1 MHRHDIRSRS
11 HSPCSRRSS
20 ASCHAC
26 HTAAYSDGVLHGV
39 TLPIDDP
46 FWEQFTPPN
55 GWNCRCSVVQVRKS
69 KFPATPH
76 NEAMA
81 LGEQAT
87 QRDTRH
93 MFRFNPGKEQKTFP
107 DYNPYT
113 IAKCQNCDIA
123 SKLASSVSDNDLCS
137 ACVIMQ
143 QCWRRVDEDESETFI
158 DCETSNGK
166 LRVSSKHGRNE
177 KKENVRVG
185 RYLAEKYGYEIDLIA
200 NPPNETSADSFNK
213 TLGIEQEYKVNTAA
227 TKSSIDNLIRKGAK
241 QALDIVLFVD
251 SGISLD
257 ELSSALHDRVR
268 RTNVNTIMVVIGGKD
283 KTYSFDEIVTKG
295 FKIRQADLT

>member
-1 MHRHDIRSRS
+1 MHRHDILSRS

-26 HTAAYSDGVLHGV
+26 HTAAYSDAALHGV

-113 IAKCQNCDIA
+113 IAKCKNCDIA
-123 SKLASSVSDNDLCS
+123 SKLAKGIPDNDLCA
-137 ACVIMQ
+137 ACQIVHAQLQENSGAYERISKYNEEKWEKTYITPNNNGFVATQ
-143 QCWRRVDEDESETFI
+143 WVRIAESEA
-158 DCETSNGK
+158 SNSERQK
-166 LRVSSKHGRNE
+166 FA
-177 KKENVRVG
+177 KEMRMCKVIAGNGHDVE
-185 RYLAEKYGYEIDLIA
+185 YLQGVNRPAGQTYDIRMD
-200 NPPNETSADSFNK
+200 
-213 TLGIEQEYKVNTAA
+213 GIK
-227 TKSSIDNLIRKGAK
+227 
-241 QALDIVLFVD
+241 
-251 SGISLD
+251 
-257 ELSSALHDRVR
+257 
-268 RTNVNTIMVVIGGKD
+268 
-283 KTYSFDEIVTKG
+283 
-295 FKIRQADLT
+295 ADLKCITGGAGNIVKYAKKAFTKQGGEAVIFEFGYHDKK

>member
-1 MHRHDIRSRS
+1 MHRHDILNRS

-26 HTAAYSDGVLHGV
+26 HTAAYSDAALHGV
-39 TLPIDDP
+39 TLPIDDS

-123 SKLASSVSDNDLCS
+123 KGKLELARVFVPDNEVCATCEILQRCAGDREKSQRAIERTHYLHEMEPLLHRKVQKMLNNGQTIKVSFDNKGNKHLYSDVISRTRRLQLDDLKNLGDILEQAIYAGEAAREPGHS
-137 ACVIMQ
+137 NPYEYFYYFKTEVNGQTIRINVGKKVQ
-143 QCWRRVDEDESETFI
+143 I
-158 DCETSNGK
+158 KSNGQIS
-166 LRVSSKHGRNE
+166 V
-177 KKENVRVG
+177 
-185 RYLAEKYGYEIDLIA
+185 KYICY
-200 NPPNETSADSFNK
+200 S
-213 TLGIEQEYKVNTAA
+213 VNN
-227 TKSSIDNLIRKGAK
+227 I
-241 QALDIVLFVD
+241 
-251 SGISLD
+251 
-257 ELSSALHDRVR
+257 
-268 RTNVNTIMVVIGGKD
+268 
-283 KTYSFDEIVTKG
+283 
-295 FKIRQADLT
+295 

>member
-1 MHRHDIRSRS
+1 MHRHDILNRS

-26 HTAAYSDGVLHGV
+26 HTAAYSDAALHGV

-93 MFRFNPGKEQKTFP
+93 MFRFNLARSKRPSPTIIPTLSPNAKTATSHLNSLKAFP
-107 DYNPYT
+107 IIN
-113 IAKCQNCDIA
+113 
-123 SKLASSVSDNDLCS
+123 S
-137 ACVIMQ
+137 APDVYCCKGVM
-143 QCWRRVDEDESETFI
+143 
-158 DCETSNGK
+158 SN
-166 LRVSSKHGRNE
+166 
-177 KKENVRVG
+177 
-185 RYLAEKYGYEIDLIA
+185 
-200 NPPNETSADSFNK
+200 
-213 TLGIEQEYKVNTAA
+213 
-227 TKSSIDNLIRKGAK
+227 
-241 QALDIVLFVD
+241 
-251 SGISLD
+251 
-257 ELSSALHDRVR
+257 
-268 RTNVNTIMVVIGGKD
+268 
-283 KTYSFDEIVTKG
+283 
-295 FKIRQADLT
+295 KIK